1 MKLKLKHV
9 LIPLAAAIIAFIV
22 LTTVSNSANN
32 LKCDM
37 VAVTSNS
44 KGGKPAITITCD
56 YKWSKMPL
64 RLSRDTLKIN
74 IHYGWQIED
83 Y

>member
-9 LIPLAAAIIAFIV
+9 LIPLAEAIIAFIV
-22 LTTVSNSANN
+22 LTTVNSRENN

-37 VAVTSNS
+37 IAVTSNS
-44 KGGKPAITITCD
+44 KEGKPAITIVCD

-64 RLSRDTLKIN
+64 RLSQDTLKIN